1 MSIGNIDKINE
12 GWKWKMKLT
21 KKQIGILNN
30 VAKVDFDKAK
40 SMLEGINMVLG
51 TDYDWLAKRV
61 VWFEGTIA
69 HDAWAW
75 AD

>member
-1 MSIGNIDKINE
+1 ME
-12 GWKWKMKLT
+12 MKLT
-21 KKQIGILNN
+21 KKQIKTLNN
-30 VAKVDFDKAK
+30 VAEVDFDKAK

-61 VWFEGTIA
+61 VWFEGKIA

>member
-1 MSIGNIDKINE
+1 ME
-12 GWKWKMKLT
+12 MKLT
-21 KKQIGILNN
+21 KKQIGTLNN
-30 VAKVDFDKAK
+30 VAKCDFDKAK

-61 VWFEGTIA
+61 VWYEGKIA